1 MNAKTLIA
9 AAALALVGTATFA
22 DEVRDY
28 PTPSTLTRAE
38 VKAEMVRAQAA
49 GETVAHLDTYGQKE
63 QMRVPARGNTVV
75 AGLNR
80 VEVRRELARAGNN
93 SATIQGESYGSFAPA
108 VASVRS
114 RDEVRAEAV
123 AAMRQRFA
131 NPGELGGY

>member
-1 MNAKTLIA
+1 MNAKTLFA
-9 AAALALVGTATFA
+9 AAALALVGTASFA

-38 VKAEMVRAQAA
+38 VKAELLRAQAA

-75 AGLNR
+75 ASLNR
-80 VEVRRELARAGNN
+80 VEVRRELALAARN
-93 SATIQGESYGSFAPA
+93 SATIQGESYGSFAPT

-114 RDEVRAEAV
+114 RDEVRAEAI
-123 AAMRQRFA
+123 AAMRSRFTS
-131 NPGELGGY
+131 PELGGH